1 MNNQRQGSR
10 TPMVSQ
16 NAPIFPDPDTIKLP
30 LTPRQAASTTHFLEM
45 SFAALRGEPVDVRR
59 PKPPP
64 SKHFQQTRRP
74 VPVATPSLL
83 ISDQGEDQD
92 APATLAQIVERKA
105 RSKAHH
111 RKPPKATPPAPAAQD
126 GPEGQPA
133 WLLDTL
139 RLLDQQEARERAEL
153 SRVFVRQRVQ
163 RQPLPRLEELL
174 SLEDFRPKRGR
185 GAGTAGAGALAAGLH
200 ELGRIGLATRLY
212 LYDRDGH
219 PPKQI
224 VLHLCA
230 ELLAEALG
238 VSENTL
244 RDWTTQLRKAG
255 YLSACPHY
263 TTTTVDGKQV
273 TVVDGMLYAIRLAP
287 DHTARLRYQDYK
299 RAYRNLDA
307 DRAAGRTAYNAI
319 ANAAKRA
326 EEAQILEGVQDGEK
340 NTEGS
345 CTPTGQI
352 KAELLEQLRRWAVIP
367 GNVTTQNPLKA
378 DPAVINPDEAARRL
392 GGVQDV
398 VHALSTLLDI
408 HASKRAALIGIMGAA
423 LARDLD
429 DQHSRAY
436 YCKIIWL
443 AWQAE
448 LEGRDGLQAL
458 GAELQHLEVD
468 RREWKGLRRPAAL
481 LAARLRAA

>member
-10 TPMVSQ
+10 TDSVRQSPHS
-16 NAPIFPDPDTIKLP
+16 FPVPATLDAS

-45 SFAALRGEPVDVRR
+45 SRAALRGEPVNVGR

-74 VPVATPSLL
+74 VPVATPPLL
-83 ISDQGEDQD
+83 IPDQD
-92 APATLAQIVERKA
+92 TPATLAQTVECKV
-105 RSKAHH
+105 RSKAHY
-111 RKPPKATPPAPAAQD
+111 RKPPKATPPTPAAQD

-139 RLLDQQEARERAEL
+139 RLLDQQEARERPEL
-153 SRVFVRQRVQ
+153 SRVFVRQQVQ

-174 SLEDFRPKRGR
+174 CLEDFRPKRGR
-185 GAGTAGAGALAAGLH
+185 GFGTAGAGALAAGLH
-200 ELGRIGLATRLY
+200 ELARIGLATRLY
-212 LYDRDGH
+212 LYGKDGQ

-326 EEAQILEGVQDGEK
+326 EEAQISEGVQDGEK

-345 CTPTGQI
+345 STPSGQI
-352 KAELLEQLRRWAVIP
+352 QAELLEQLRRWAVIP
-367 GNVTTQNPLKA
+367 GNITTQNPLKA
-378 DPAVINPDEAARRL
+378 DPAVINPDEAAKRL

-398 VHALSTLLDI
+398 VHALSTLLDV